1 MRAGDSNSNNGSNS
15 SNSSNGC
22 GAISNDLKSTFGVLN
37 VIRCDEGAAQFVRKT
52 NVRKTVPTFSPTV

>member
-1 MRAGDSNSNNGSNS
+1 MRAGDSNSNNS
-15 SNSSNGC
+15 SNGSNGC